1 MIANT
6 APDRRKAVRKAVP
19 TFNARMLP
27 VTQTYEFLVA
37 RAEEAAIEAKTASLD
52 NVKKR
57 ALRSEAAWR
66 GMADRTLKL
75 TREREKVRLGKEKR
89 SPALTGL
96 EIVTADV
103 EH

>member
-1 MIANT
+1 M
-6 APDRRKAVRKAVP
+6 
-19 TFNARMLP
+19 
-27 VTQTYEFLVA
+27 TQTYDFLVA

-66 GMADRTLKL
+66 GMADQTLKL

-89 SPALTGL
+89 SAALTGL
-96 EIVTADV
+96 EDSHGGCRTLNV
-103 EH
+103 ERGDAAPA

>member
-1 MIANT
+1 M
-6 APDRRKAVRKAVP
+6 
-19 TFNARMLP
+19 
-27 VTQTYEFLVA
+27 TQTYEFLVA
-37 RAEEAAIEAKTASLD
+37 RAEEAAVEAKTASLD

-89 SPALTGL
+89 SATLTGL
-96 EIVTADV
+96 EIVTADL